1 MLPTSCRPPL
11 DKHLCGRPCVS
22 VPEARGRPLHAL
34 AAPAATGFFAE
45 STAFAFPRN
54 MYRRWIVPC
63 YNHNMTPKLSE
74 EQRQAIQNR
83 DGGPVEVEDDRT
95 QRVYVL
101 VARDEF
107 HRLVEEQLRAE
118 LQVGFDQADAGD
130 VEEWNVEEMLQEAH
144 LRHSSRATS

>member
-1 MLPTSCRPPL
+1 
-11 DKHLCGRPCVS
+11 
-22 VPEARGRPLHAL
+22 
-34 AAPAATGFFAE
+34 
-45 STAFAFPRN
+45 
-54 MYRRWIVPC
+54 
-63 YNHNMTPKLSE
+63 MTPKLSE

-130 VEEWNVEEMLQEAH
+130 SGEWDVDEMLQEAH
-144 LRHSSRATS
+144 LRYSKKATS